1 MATVANFDSYAG
13 FMNQLVTNQTPPEAS
28 FTREFYRLLFAYYQS
43 NGLYDYIN
51 ANLKATKTTDQPL
64 KPLRNP
70 AWRVVEFYAAKLF
83 PGTLPGALP
92 IETANDR
99 IIVPIHQLWT
109 WSNFGAQKQ
118 KWSRWFAIYGDWFI
132 KVQTKGDPVSAC
144 YMTLIRPEYVTDFTV
159 DERGYLTEIRID
171 IPILD
176 EDGDVVQY
184 HTEVWDKEQGKM
196 WLWLHEAG
204 IDKKLEELPKPV
216 FTATIESLHGDN
228 FIPIVYQPFRD
239 DGGGRCA
246 SAYVSQL
253 DKIDEVNRQAT
264 RLAQILFRYNRAI
277 WAATNTGA
285 DASGRP
291 LPPISFDGIADTNS
305 ILTIGDDE
313 ILALP
318 AMSALQPLVPPIN
331 YADALAVLE
340 SQMSELTQDL
350 PELAYYEIRGL
361 GDVTGRAVKFLLDDM
376 ISRVEEARGN
386 AETALQRA
394 HQMALT
400 IGQNLG
406 IWSGLGDYYVG
417 DFEHEFGERN
427 ILPEDKQ
434 ETAELIRTLAQA
446 GATIFAA
453 AKAAGMSTKEA
464 EDLAAVDVNFE
475 ENIGGR

>member
-1 MATVANFDSYAG
+1 MASIANFDSYAG
-13 FMNQLVTNQTPPEAS
+13 YIAQLITNQTPPEAA
-28 FTREFYRLLFAYYQS
+28 FIREFYRLLFAYYQS

-51 ANLKATKTTDQPL
+51 SNLKATKTTYQPL

-92 IETANDR
+92 VEASNDR
-99 IIVPIHQLWT
+99 IVAPIHQLWT

-132 KVQTKGDPVSAC
+132 KVQTKGAPVSSV
-144 YMTLIRPEYVTDFTV
+144 YMTLIRPEYVTDFSL
-159 DERGYLTEIRID
+159 DERGFLTEIRID
-171 IPILD
+171 IPILND
-176 EDGDVVQY
+176 DGDVVQY
-184 HTEVWDKEQGKM
+184 HTEVWDKA
-196 WLWLHEAG
+196 AG
-204 IDKKLEELPKPV
+204 QVIIWIHDAGLDKKLAELPEPV
-216 FTATIESLHGDN
+216 FLASIEDVHGDN

-239 DGGGRCA
+239 DGGGRGA
-246 SAYVSQL
+246 GAYVSQL

-277 WAATNTGA
+277 WAATNAGS

-291 LPPISFDGIADTNS
+291 LPPISFDGIADSDS

-318 AMSALQPLVPPIN
+318 AMSKLEPLVPPIN

-340 SQMSELTQDL
+340 SQMTELTMDL
-350 PELAYYEIRGL
+350 PELAYYDIRNL

-400 IGQNLG
+400 IGQNTG
-406 IWSGLGDYYVG
+406 VWKGLGDYVAG
-417 DFEHEFGERN
+417 DFVHEFGERS
-427 ILPEDKQ
+427 ILPEDKV
-434 ETAELIRTLAQA
+434 ELAELIRTLTQA
-446 GATIFAA
+446 GATIRAA
-453 AKAAGMSTKEA
+453 AKAAGMSDVEA
-464 EDLAAVDVNFE
+464 DELSAVDVIFE
-475 ENIGGR
+475 AATGGR